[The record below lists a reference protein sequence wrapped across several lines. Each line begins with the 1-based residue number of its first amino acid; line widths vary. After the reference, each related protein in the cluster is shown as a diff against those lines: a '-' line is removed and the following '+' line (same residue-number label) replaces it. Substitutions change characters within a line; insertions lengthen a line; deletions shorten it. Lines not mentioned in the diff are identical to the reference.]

1 MSDVDHNIEYH
12 IGGFP
17 ESWKILARAIDK
29 YIKEYDPDY
38 VIQQVKEK
46 FGGMRYYF
54 GFSDVSDDPVTSVGQ
69 SEIQDQVRRF
79 TELTMYMDD

>member
-12 IGGFP
+12 IGGFS

-29 YIKEYDPDY
+29 YIKEHDPDY

-46 FGGMRYYF
+46 FGSMRYYF
-54 GFSDVSDDPVTSVGQ
+54 GFSDVSDDLVTSVGQ
-69 SEIQDQVRRF
+69 SEIQDQVWRF
-79 TELTMYMDD
+79 ADLAMYMDD

>member
-1 MSDVDHNIEYH
+1 MSDIDHNIEYH
-12 IGGFP
+12 ITGLP
-17 ESWKILARAIDK
+17 ESWKILARAIDR

-54 GFSDVSDDPVTSVGQ
+54 DFSDVSDDLVTSVGQ
-69 SEIQDQVRRF
+69 FEIQDRVRRF
-79 TELTMYMDD
+79 ADLTMYMDD